1 MNKNTFGE
9 EIMSMEPSLRSF
21 AYSLT
26 SNTEDANDLLQDTY
40 LKALLYQEKFEND
53 TNLKA
58 WLYTIMR
65 NTFINN
71 YRRKVK
77 SNTFICQSDDIY
89 YLHNAISNRSD
100 NADMKISIKEI
111 TKTISN
117 IEENQRLPFEMF
129 IDGYKYKEIS
139 DHMDISIGTVKS
151 RIFFTRKKLMNS
163 LKDYHSID

>member
-1 MNKNTFGE
+1 MTNNRFGE
-9 EIMSMEPSLRSF
+9 EMIALGSSLRNF

-26 SNTEDANDLLQDTY
+26 SNHDDANDLLQDTF
-40 LKALLYQEKFEND
+40 LKALLYKDKFEDD

-77 SNTFICQSDDIY
+77 SNSLIFQSEDIQ
-89 YLHNAISNRSD
+89 YLHNMVSNRAD
-100 NADMKISIKEI
+100 NADMKLSVKEI
-111 TKTISN
+111 IHNIGK
-117 IEENQRLPFEMF
+117 IEENQRIPFEMF

-139 DHMDISIGTVKS
+139 DQMDISIGTVKS

-163 LKDYHSID
+163 LKGHQSNQ

>member
-1 MNKNTFGE
+1 MNKNRFGD
-9 EIMSMEPSLRSF
+9 EIIAMENSLRNF

-26 SNTEDANDLLQDTY
+26 SNPEDANDLLQDTF
-40 LKALLYQEKFEND
+40 LKALLYKDKFEDD

-77 SNTFICQSDDIY
+77 SNTFIYQSDDIY
-89 YLHNAISNRSD
+89 YLHNIVSNHSD
-100 NADMKISIKEI
+100 NADMKISVKEI
-111 TKTISN
+111 TQTIGN

-151 RIFFTRKKLMNS
+151 RIFFTRKKLMSS
-163 LKDYHSID
+163 LKDYKTNE

>member
-1 MNKNTFGE
+1 MTNNRFRE
-9 EIMSMEPSLRSF
+9 EVIALGGPLRNF

-26 SNTEDANDLLQDTY
+26 ANHEDANDLLQDTY
-40 LKALLYQEKFEND
+40 LKALLYRDKFEDN

-71 YRRKVK
+71 YRRKAK
-77 SNTFICQSDDIY
+77 SNAVLYYADDMQH
-89 YLHNAISNRSD
+89 LHNMISNKAD
-100 NADMKISIKEI
+100 NADMKLFVKEI
-111 TKTISN
+111 SQNISKV
-117 IEENQRLPFEMF
+117 EESQRVPFEMF

-139 DHMDISIGTVKS
+139 DQMDISIGTVKS

-163 LKDYHSID
+163 LKEYSNNQ

>member
-1 MNKNTFGE
+1 MTNSRFRE
-9 EIMSMEPSLRSF
+9 EMIALGSSLRNF
-21 AYSLT
+21 AFSLT
-26 SNTEDANDLLQDTY
+26 SNQEDANDLLQDTY
-40 LKALLYQEKFEND
+40 LKALLYKDKFEND

-77 SNTFICQSDDIY
+77 SNSLIFQADDIQ
-89 YLHNAISNRSD
+89 YLHNMVSNRAD
-100 NADMKISIKEI
+100 NADMKLSVKEI
-111 TKTISN
+111 TQNIGK
-117 IEENQRLPFEMF
+117 IEENQRIPFEMF

-139 DHMDISIGTVKS
+139 DEMDISIGTVKS

-163 LKDYHSID
+163 LKDYQTNQ

>member
-1 MNKNTFGE
+1 MNDNRFGD
-9 EIMSMEPSLRSF
+9 EIIAMGSPLRNF

-26 SNTEDANDLLQDTY
+26 SNEEDANDLLQDTF
-40 LKALLYQEKFEND
+40 LKALLYQDKFENN

-77 SNTFICQSDDIY
+77 TNTFINQTDDVY
-89 YLHNAISNRSD
+89 YLQNTVSNRSD

-111 TKTISN
+111 TKNIGK

-151 RIFFTRKKLMNS
+151 RIFFTRKKLMDS
-163 LKDYHSID
+163 LKDYSSNQ